1 MGDIISRRE
10 LSKQGL
16 QGFSGVAGGVGIL
29 VLKTIATSSLLGGLL
44 VGGII
49 AIGGLV
55 LTASKDDKKAGL
67 VALIAG
73 GLTVLASLPVLKFVA
88 TPFMLIGGIGLL
100 LAGGWSLF
108 KFFRGLKNRA

>member
-16 QGFSGVAGGVGIL
+16 QGFGGVAGGVGIL
-29 VLKTIATSSLLGGLL
+29 ILKAIAASTLLGGLV

-49 AIGGLV
+49 AVGGLM
-55 LTASKDDKKAGL
+55 LSSSKDDKKVGM
-67 VALIAG
+67 VAVVAG
-73 GLTVLASLPVLKFVA
+73 GLTILASLPVLKFVA

-108 KFFRGLKNRA
+108 KFFRGLKNRD